1 MADTAIYDKL
11 VGIIRDVLDDYDTP
25 ITLDTKASDVQRW
38 DSVNH
43 INIIVAVEGAFGIKF
58 RTAEL
63 EKMKNVGELVALIQQ
78 KTNVK

>member
-25 ITLDTKASDVQRW
+25 ITLDTKASDVQGW